1 MSDAAFPPPS
11 AGDKAVAILREL
23 ENLKTDEP
31 GIAPLSDRAI
41 ARCIDFGAV
50 FVLVLLVSLVVGL
63 VAQSSGHVVRTAS
76 GVHVDQASLIAFDI
90 VLLAALVLYEI
101 GPALFG
107 GRSLGKWRCGLTIVD
122 MNGEPARFGRVL
134 VRFASW
140 FVPLLG
146 LVLAYGAT
154 YPDLVS
160 SLFFALIVVLLG
172 ALFWSTWRDDHQ
184 RGWNDRIAGTQVFH
198 SR

>member
-1 MSDAAFPPPS
+1 MSDALFPPPS
-11 AGDKAVAILREL
+11 SGDKAVAILREL
-23 ENLKTDEP
+23 ESLKTDEP

-50 FVLVLLVSLVVGL
+50 FVLVLLVSFVVG
-63 VAQSSGHVVRTAS
+63 VIAQATGHAVKTAS

-90 VLLAALVLYEI
+90 VLLAALVLYEV

-107 GRSLGKWRCGLTIVD
+107 GRSFGKWRCGLSIVD
-122 MNGEPARFGRVL
+122 MDGEPARFGRIL
-134 VRFASW
+134 VRFAAW

-146 LVLAYGAT
+146 VVLAYSVT
-154 YPDLVS
+154 YPGLLS
-160 SLFFALIVVLLG
+160 SLFFALIVLLAG
-172 ALFWSTWRDDHQ
+172 ALFWSIWHDDSE
-184 RGWNDRIAGTQVFH
+184 RGWHDRIAGTQVFH